1 MVTGSSQRNVYSKN
15 PGTKFR
21 GSCYICSPDWTR
33 TSNPSIN
40 SRMLCQLSYGGL
52 FCFHCWFPLQRVI
65 TIPGLFRLRNLKC
78 REVHHSLGCVV
89 GLSGWAVWLVWVVPP
104 PGNLQNT
111 GHSAGC
117 RGVVEEPCLAALCAE
132 LSAAHFQFEELT
144 LYRFEFFV
152 VGVGTELL

>member
-1 MVTGSSQRNVYSKN
+1 MR
-15 PGTKFR
+15 
-21 GSCYICSPDWTR
+21 SPDWTR

-52 FCFHCWFPLQRVI
+52 FCFRCWFPLQRVI
-65 TIPGLFRLRNLKC
+65 TIPGLFGLRNLKC
-78 REVHHSLGCVV
+78 REVHHSLGCVA
-89 GLSGWAVWLVWVVPP
+89 GLGGEGGFYPAAF

-117 RGVVEEPCLAALCAE
+117 RGVAEEPCLAALGGE

-144 LYRFEFFV
+144 LYRFELFV
-152 VGVGTELL
+152 VGVGAELF